1 MFVTCDNLGD
11 NICKLIPMFIP
22 EIRRFNMVLFVN
34 FCSYFRSLTE
44 LLDKRYFL
52 MASKEVCEM
61 RRL

>member
-1 MFVTCDNLGD
+1 
-11 NICKLIPMFIP
+11 MFIP

-34 FCSYFRSLTE
+34 LCSYFRSLTE

-61 RRL
+61 RNKTPRLH